1 MPAVSAVQGRAIVRP
16 RAGVIATDTLDVAA
30 LASVE
35 VSSENEL
42 YPIDNTFDGRNG
54 AGGSCWV
61 AGKPGVQVVHLRFRA
76 PTEIHTVIVES
87 EEHNLTSSQQ
97 IELSGWIDDRWGP
110 FASPPRVL
118 RYSPYGASF
127 HRETWVISE
136 PSVTEILLHVT
147 PAPAARLA
155 SLTAIIL
162 R

>member
-1 MPAVSAVQGRAIVRP
+1 MSPYQGRAIVRSHS
-16 RAGVIATDTLDVAA
+16 GVIATDTLDVAA

-42 YPIDNTFDGRNG
+42 YPIDNAFDGRNG

-61 AGKPGVQVVHLRFRA
+61 AGKPGAQVVHLRFRA
-76 PTEIHTVIVES
+76 PTEIRSVIVES
-87 EEHNLTSSQQ
+87 EECELTSSQQ
-97 IELSGWIDDRWGP
+97 IEISGWIDDRWGP

-118 RYSPYGASF
+118 QYSPYGASF
-127 HRETWVISE
+127 HRETWDISE
-136 PSVTEILLHVT
+136 ASVTEILLHVT
-147 PAPAARLA
+147 PAPIARLA